1 MSNILKIEPL
11 FNYFSNNFKK
21 LSLSLACF
29 LTAKLKSL
37 EEKIEII
44 ADEVNEVKEYIPAT
58 LDEDLSEIKSI
69 LMQIS

>member
-1 MSNILKIEPL
+1 MEPELKEILIVFE
-11 FNYFSNNFKK
+11 KK
-21 LSLSLACF
+21 LE
-29 LTAKLKSL
+29 SL